1 MLMIRGCRFDM
12 TGPSTQ
18 ALPKF
23 LAETKYQNI
32 TSKHE
37 TVFQKAFHTD
47 LSFFEWLP
55 QHPQHVKSLGNLMAL
70 DRPTYWVD
78 SYPVAELLGSLATKP
93 EKAVLVDIGGGFGQQ
108 AVAFR
113 NKFPDL
119 PGRVVVQD
127 IPSTLAGAKPV
138 QGVEFMEYDFFGAQ
152 SITDAKLYYL
162 RHVLHDWPD
171 AECVRILKNV
181 IRAMGPESRLI
192 IDDVVMLERGAHW
205 QATFMDLLMMN
216 NLGALERTRVE
227 WDALLDQAGLKVIDV
242 HQYDPKMQSVLI
254 TVPK

>member
-1 MLMIRGCRFDM
+1 M
-12 TGPSTQ
+12 
-18 ALPKF
+18 
-23 LAETKYQNI
+23 
-32 TSKHE
+32 
-37 TVFQKAFHTD
+37 FQKAFDTD

-55 QHPQHVKSLGNLMAL
+55 QHPKHIKSLGHLMAL
-70 DRPTYWVD
+70 DRPTHWVD
-78 SYPVAELLGSLATKP
+78 DYPVEKLGSLATSRD
-93 EKAVLVDIGGGFGQQ
+93 KAILVDIGGGFGQQ

-127 IPSTLAGAKPV
+127 IPSTLAGARPV
-138 QGVEFMEYDFFGAQ
+138 PGIEFMEYDFFSAQ
-152 SITDAKLYYL
+152 PIADAKLYYL

-171 AECVRILKNV
+171 AECVRILKIV

-192 IDDVVMLERGAHW
+192 IDDVVMPERGAPW
-205 QATFMDLLMMN
+205 QATYMDLSMMN
-216 NLGALERTRVE
+216 NLGALERTRPE